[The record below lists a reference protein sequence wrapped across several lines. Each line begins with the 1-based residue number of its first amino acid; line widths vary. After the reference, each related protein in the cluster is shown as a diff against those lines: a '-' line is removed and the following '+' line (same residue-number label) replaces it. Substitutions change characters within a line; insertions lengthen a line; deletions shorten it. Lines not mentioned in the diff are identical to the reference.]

1 MTTNSLMLEFNFEGN
16 AVRTLERDGNP
27 WFVLADVCRVL
38 EIGNPAMAASRLDD
52 DERATLSNA
61 EGRAGH
67 GAQSFTIINESGLYS
82 LTLTSRKP
90 AAKRFK
96 KWVTGTVL
104 PAIRKDG
111 AYVMDEEK
119 VSAPGATL
127 TDLDALRD
135 QIETPIKEENTTMNG
150 MMFEFDGAPVRAVK
164 IDGEPYFVGRDVAD
178 RLGYADPAD
187 AMKRHCKGPVKRR
200 PLQTAGGV
208 QAVRVLSEPD
218 VLRLI
223 ISSKLPAAE
232 RFERWVFETVLPAI
246 RKDGAYVVGEE
257 KVATGEMT
265 EDELL
270 LRAMTILQDKAT
282 RLAAERDAAVS
293 RVAKLEPEAG
303 AFTNFLGTSGKLTLR
318 DAAKQLGLGPKDFV
332 SRLIA
337 GGYLFRSSGD
347 LHVKAEYAPAGRGW
361 FETRARSGFGWNS
374 IQVFVTNKGLAAFA
388 KKMMVK
394 VEA

>member
-38 EIGNPAMAASRLDD
+38 EIANPSMAASRLDD
-52 DERATLSNA
+52 DEKHTLSNA
-61 EGRAGH
+61 EGIAA
-67 GAQSFTIINESGLYS
+67 AQVQTFTIINESGLYS
-82 LTLTSRKP
+82 IVLTSRKP

-111 AYVMDEEK
+111 AYI
-119 VSAPGATL
+119 A
-127 TDLDALRD
+127 
-135 QIETPIKEENTTMNG
+135 
-150 MMFEFDGAPVRAVK
+150 
-164 IDGEPYFVGRDVAD
+164 
-178 RLGYADPAD
+178 
-187 AMKRHCKGPVKRR
+187 
-200 PLQTAGGV
+200 
-208 QAVRVLSEPD
+208 
-218 VLRLI
+218 
-223 ISSKLPAAE
+223 
-232 RFERWVFETVLPAI
+232 
-246 RKDGAYVVGEE
+246 GEE

-293 RVAKLEPEAG
+293 RVAKLEPEAE
-303 AFTNFLGTSGKLTLR
+303 AFTNFLGTDGKLTLR

-388 KKMMVK
+388 KKMMIK
-394 VEA
+394 TEA

>member
-38 EIGNPAMAASRLDD
+38 EVGNPRMAADRLDD
-52 DERATLSNA
+52 DEKCKVDMGVSNPDGA
-61 EGRAGH
+61 KINDLGVGAGNNE
-67 GAQSFTIINESGLYS
+67 AWIINESGMYNLVM
-82 LTLTSRKP
+82 TSRKP

-104 PAIRKDG
+104 PTIRKDG
-111 AYVMDEEK
+111 AYVMNEEK

-135 QIETPIKEENTTMNG
+135 QIETLLQRKAAILEE
-150 MMFEFDGAPVRAVK
+150 
-164 IDGEPYFVGRDVAD
+164 
-178 RLGYADPAD
+178 
-187 AMKRHCKGPVKRR
+187 
-200 PLQTAGGV
+200 
-208 QAVRVLSEPD
+208 
-218 VLRLI
+218 
-223 ISSKLPAAE
+223 
-232 RFERWVFETVLPAI
+232 
-246 RKDGAYVVGEE
+246 
-257 KVATGEMT
+257 
-265 EDELL
+265 
-270 LRAMTILQDKAT
+270 
-282 RLAAERDAAVS
+282 RLAAAEAQ
-293 RVAKLEPEAG
+293 VAKLEPAAG
-303 AFTNFLGTSGKLTLR
+303 AFDNFLGTEGKLTLR

-347 LHVKAEYAPAGRGW
+347 LHVKAAYAPAGRGW

-388 KKMMVK
+388 KKMMIK

>member
-82 LTLTSRKP
+82 IVLTSRKP

-111 AYVMDEEK
+111 AYI
-119 VSAPGATL
+119 A
-127 TDLDALRD
+127 
-135 QIETPIKEENTTMNG
+135 
-150 MMFEFDGAPVRAVK
+150 
-164 IDGEPYFVGRDVAD
+164 
-178 RLGYADPAD
+178 
-187 AMKRHCKGPVKRR
+187 
-200 PLQTAGGV
+200 
-208 QAVRVLSEPD
+208 
-218 VLRLI
+218 
-223 ISSKLPAAE
+223 
-232 RFERWVFETVLPAI
+232 
-246 RKDGAYVVGEE
+246 GEE

-388 KKMMVK
+388 KKMMIK

>member
-1 MTTNSLMLEFNFEGN
+1 MTTNSLMLEFDFEGN

-38 EIGNPAMAASRLDD
+38 AIGNPRMAASRLDD
-52 DERATLSNA
+52 DEKGGVSIADA
-61 EGRAGH
+61 IGRE
-67 GAQSFTIINESGLYS
+67 QVTTIINESGLYS
-82 LTLTSRKP
+82 IVLTSRKP
-90 AAKRFK
+90 SAKRFK

-111 AYVMDEEK
+111 AYI
-119 VSAPGATL
+119 A
-127 TDLDALRD
+127 
-135 QIETPIKEENTTMNG
+135 
-150 MMFEFDGAPVRAVK
+150 
-164 IDGEPYFVGRDVAD
+164 
-178 RLGYADPAD
+178 
-187 AMKRHCKGPVKRR
+187 
-200 PLQTAGGV
+200 
-208 QAVRVLSEPD
+208 
-218 VLRLI
+218 
-223 ISSKLPAAE
+223 
-232 RFERWVFETVLPAI
+232 
-246 RKDGAYVVGEE
+246 GEE

-303 AFTNFLGTSGKLTLR
+303 AFTNFLGTEGKLTLR

-347 LHVKAEYAPAGRGW
+347 LHVKAAYAPAGRGW

-388 KKMMVK
+388 KKMMIK
-394 VEA
+394 TEA

>member
-1 MTTNSLMLEFNFEGN
+1 
-16 AVRTLERDGNP
+16 
-27 WFVLADVCRVL
+27 
-38 EIGNPAMAASRLDD
+38 
-52 DERATLSNA
+52 
-61 EGRAGH
+61 
-67 GAQSFTIINESGLYS
+67 
-82 LTLTSRKP
+82 
-90 AAKRFK
+90 
-96 KWVTGTVL
+96 
-104 PAIRKDG
+104 
-111 AYVMDEEK
+111 
-119 VSAPGATL
+119 
-127 TDLDALRD
+127 
-135 QIETPIKEENTTMNG
+135 MNG
-150 MMFEFDGAPVRAVK
+150 LLFEFDGAPVRAVK
-164 IDGEPYFVGRDVAD
+164 INGEPYFVGKDVAD
-178 RLGYADPAD
+178 RLGYADPTN
-187 AMKRHCKGPVKRR
+187 AMKQHCRGVVKRH
-200 PLQTAGGV
+200 PLQTAGGT
-208 QAVRVLSEPD
+208 QEVRVLGEPD

-282 RLAAERDAAVS
+282 RLAAERDAATA

-303 AFTNFLGTSGKLTLR
+303 AFTNFLSTDGKLTLR

-347 LHVKAEYAPAGRGW
+347 LHVKAAYAPAGRGW

>member
-82 LTLTSRKP
+82 IVLTSRKP

-111 AYVMDEEK
+111 AYI
-119 VSAPGATL
+119 A
-127 TDLDALRD
+127 
-135 QIETPIKEENTTMNG
+135 
-150 MMFEFDGAPVRAVK
+150 
-164 IDGEPYFVGRDVAD
+164 
-178 RLGYADPAD
+178 
-187 AMKRHCKGPVKRR
+187 
-200 PLQTAGGV
+200 
-208 QAVRVLSEPD
+208 
-218 VLRLI
+218 
-223 ISSKLPAAE
+223 
-232 RFERWVFETVLPAI
+232 
-246 RKDGAYVVGEE
+246 GEE

-293 RVAKLEPEAG
+293 RVAKLEPEAE
-303 AFTNFLGTSGKLTLR
+303 AFTNFLGTDGKLTLR

-388 KKMMVK
+388 KKMMIK

>member
-38 EIGNPAMAASRLDD
+38 EIDNSRNAAARLDE
-52 DERATLSNA
+52 DEKGVHTVDTPS
-61 EGRAGH
+61 
-67 GAQSFTIINESGLYS
+67 GAQQMTIINESGLYS
-82 LTLTSRKP
+82 IVLTSRKP

-111 AYVMDEEK
+111 AYI
-119 VSAPGATL
+119 A
-127 TDLDALRD
+127 
-135 QIETPIKEENTTMNG
+135 
-150 MMFEFDGAPVRAVK
+150 
-164 IDGEPYFVGRDVAD
+164 
-178 RLGYADPAD
+178 
-187 AMKRHCKGPVKRR
+187 
-200 PLQTAGGV
+200 
-208 QAVRVLSEPD
+208 
-218 VLRLI
+218 
-223 ISSKLPAAE
+223 
-232 RFERWVFETVLPAI
+232 
-246 RKDGAYVVGEE
+246 GEE

-270 LRAMTILQDKAT
+270 LRAMTILQDKVT

-303 AFTNFLGTSGKLTLR
+303 AFTNFLGTDGKLTLR

-332 SRLIA
+332 ARLIA

-347 LHVKAEYAPAGRGW
+347 LHVKAAYAPAGRGW
-361 FETRARSGFGWNS
+361 FETRTRSGFGWDR
-374 IQVFVTNKGLAAFA
+374 IQVFVTHKGLAAFA
-388 KKMMVK
+388 KKLMIK

>member
-1 MTTNSLMLEFNFEGN
+1 MTTNSLMLEFDFEGN

-38 EIGNPAMAASRLDD
+38 EIANPTRAASRLDG
-52 DERATLSNA
+52 DEKGLHSVNTPGGS
-61 EGRAGH
+61 
-67 GAQSFTIINESGLYS
+67 QDVIVIDESGLYS
-82 LTLTSRKP
+82 IVMTSRKP

-111 AYVMDEEK
+111 AYI
-119 VSAPGATL
+119 A
-127 TDLDALRD
+127 
-135 QIETPIKEENTTMNG
+135 
-150 MMFEFDGAPVRAVK
+150 
-164 IDGEPYFVGRDVAD
+164 
-178 RLGYADPAD
+178 
-187 AMKRHCKGPVKRR
+187 
-200 PLQTAGGV
+200 
-208 QAVRVLSEPD
+208 
-218 VLRLI
+218 
-223 ISSKLPAAE
+223 
-232 RFERWVFETVLPAI
+232 
-246 RKDGAYVVGEE
+246 GEE

-303 AFTNFLGTSGKLTLR
+303 AFTNFLGTEGKLTLR

-388 KKMMVK
+388 KKMMIK

>member
-1 MTTNSLMLEFNFEGN
+1 MTTNSLMLEFDFEGN

-38 EIGNPAMAASRLDD
+38 EIANPTRAASRLDG
-52 DERATLSNA
+52 DEKGLHSVNTPGGS
-61 EGRAGH
+61 
-67 GAQSFTIINESGLYS
+67 QDVIVIDESGLYS
-82 LTLTSRKP
+82 IVMTSRKP
-90 AAKRFK
+90 SAKRFK

-111 AYVMDEEK
+111 AYI
-119 VSAPGATL
+119 A
-127 TDLDALRD
+127 
-135 QIETPIKEENTTMNG
+135 
-150 MMFEFDGAPVRAVK
+150 
-164 IDGEPYFVGRDVAD
+164 
-178 RLGYADPAD
+178 
-187 AMKRHCKGPVKRR
+187 
-200 PLQTAGGV
+200 
-208 QAVRVLSEPD
+208 
-218 VLRLI
+218 
-223 ISSKLPAAE
+223 
-232 RFERWVFETVLPAI
+232 
-246 RKDGAYVVGEE
+246 GEE

-293 RVAKLEPEAG
+293 RVATLEPEAG
-303 AFTNFLGTSGKLTLR
+303 AFTNFLGTEGKLTLR

-388 KKMMVK
+388 RKMMIK

>member
-1 MTTNSLMLEFNFEGN
+1 MRVPRGGMN
-16 AVRTLERDGNP
+16 ARTAITVIRE
-27 WFVLADVCRVL
+27 
-38 EIGNPAMAASRLDD
+38 
-52 DERATLSNA
+52 T
-61 EGRAGH
+61 
-67 GAQSFTIINESGLYS
+67 GLYKLIMRS
-82 LTLTSRKP
+82 DKEVARTFQTWL
-90 AAKRFK
+90 AEA
-96 KWVTGTVL
+96 VL
-104 PAIRKDG
+104 PIIRKDG
-111 AYVMDEEK
+111 AHVMNEEK
-119 VSAPGATL
+119 VSAPDATL

-135 QIETPIKEENTTMNG
+135 QIETPFKEENTTMNG
-150 MMFEFDGAPVRAVK
+150 LLFEFDGAPVRAVK
-164 IDGEPYFVGRDVAD
+164 INGEPYFVGKDVAD
-178 RLGYADPAD
+178 RLGYADPTN
-187 AMKRHCKGPVKRR
+187 AMKQHCRGVVKRHPIVDALGR
-200 PLQTAGGV
+200 TQE
-208 QAVRVLSEPD
+208 VRVLGEPD

-246 RKDGAYVVGEE
+246 RKDGAYIAGEE

-388 KKMMVK
+388 KKMMIK

>member
-1 MTTNSLMLEFNFEGN
+1 MTTNSLMLEFDFEGN

-38 EIGNPAMAASRLDD
+38 AIGNPRMAADRLDD
-52 DERATLSNA
+52 DEKCKVDMGVSNPDGA
-61 EGRAGH
+61 KINDLGVGAGNNE
-67 GAQSFTIINESGLYS
+67 AWIINESGLYS
-82 LTLTSRKP
+82 IVLTSRKP

-111 AYVMDEEK
+111 AYI
-119 VSAPGATL
+119 A
-127 TDLDALRD
+127 
-135 QIETPIKEENTTMNG
+135 
-150 MMFEFDGAPVRAVK
+150 
-164 IDGEPYFVGRDVAD
+164 
-178 RLGYADPAD
+178 
-187 AMKRHCKGPVKRR
+187 
-200 PLQTAGGV
+200 
-208 QAVRVLSEPD
+208 
-218 VLRLI
+218 
-223 ISSKLPAAE
+223 
-232 RFERWVFETVLPAI
+232 
-246 RKDGAYVVGEE
+246 GEE

-293 RVAKLEPEAG
+293 RVAKLEPAAG
-303 AFTNFLGTSGKLTLR
+303 AFDNFLSTDGKLTLR

-347 LHVKAEYAPAGRGW
+347 LHVKAAYAPAGRGW

-388 KKMMVK
+388 KKMMIK

>member
-1 MTTNSLMLEFNFEGN
+1 MTTNSLMLEFDFEGN

-38 EIGNPAMAASRLDD
+38 EIANPTRAASRLDG
-52 DERATLSNA
+52 DEKGLHSVNTPGGS
-61 EGRAGH
+61 
-67 GAQSFTIINESGLYS
+67 QDVIVIDESGLYS
-82 LTLTSRKP
+82 IVMTSRKP

-96 KWVTGTVL
+96 TWVTGTVL
-104 PAIRKDG
+104 PIIRKDG
-111 AYVMDEEK
+111 VYVMNEEK

-135 QIETPIKEENTTMNG
+135 QIETLLQRKAAILEE
-150 MMFEFDGAPVRAVK
+150 
-164 IDGEPYFVGRDVAD
+164 
-178 RLGYADPAD
+178 
-187 AMKRHCKGPVKRR
+187 
-200 PLQTAGGV
+200 
-208 QAVRVLSEPD
+208 
-218 VLRLI
+218 
-223 ISSKLPAAE
+223 
-232 RFERWVFETVLPAI
+232 
-246 RKDGAYVVGEE
+246 
-257 KVATGEMT
+257 
-265 EDELL
+265 
-270 LRAMTILQDKAT
+270 
-282 RLAAERDAAVS
+282 RLAAAEAQ
-293 RVAKLEPEAG
+293 VAKLEPAAG
-303 AFTNFLGTSGKLTLR
+303 AFDNFLSTDGKLTLR

-388 KKMMVK
+388 KKMMIK

>member
-82 LTLTSRKP
+82 IVLTSRKP

-111 AYVMDEEK
+111 AYI
-119 VSAPGATL
+119 A
-127 TDLDALRD
+127 
-135 QIETPIKEENTTMNG
+135 
-150 MMFEFDGAPVRAVK
+150 
-164 IDGEPYFVGRDVAD
+164 
-178 RLGYADPAD
+178 
-187 AMKRHCKGPVKRR
+187 
-200 PLQTAGGV
+200 
-208 QAVRVLSEPD
+208 
-218 VLRLI
+218 
-223 ISSKLPAAE
+223 
-232 RFERWVFETVLPAI
+232 
-246 RKDGAYVVGEE
+246 GEE

-293 RVAKLEPEAG
+293 RVAKLEPEAE
-303 AFTNFLGTSGKLTLR
+303 AFTNFLGTEGKLTLR

-388 KKMMVK
+388 KKMMIK

>member
-1 MTTNSLMLEFNFEGN
+1 MTTNSLMLEFDFEGN

-38 EIGNPAMAASRLDD
+38 EIANPSDAARRLDD
-52 DERATLSNA
+52 DEKHTLGNV
-61 EGRAGH
+61 EGIAA
-67 GAQSFTIINESGLYS
+67 AQVQTFTIINESGLYS

-104 PAIRKDG
+104 PIIRKDG
-111 AYVMDEEK
+111 AYVMGEEK
-119 VSAPGATL
+119 VAAPDATL

-135 QIETPIKEENTTMNG
+135 QIETLLQRKAAILEE
-150 MMFEFDGAPVRAVK
+150 
-164 IDGEPYFVGRDVAD
+164 
-178 RLGYADPAD
+178 
-187 AMKRHCKGPVKRR
+187 
-200 PLQTAGGV
+200 
-208 QAVRVLSEPD
+208 
-218 VLRLI
+218 
-223 ISSKLPAAE
+223 
-232 RFERWVFETVLPAI
+232 
-246 RKDGAYVVGEE
+246 
-257 KVATGEMT
+257 
-265 EDELL
+265 
-270 LRAMTILQDKAT
+270 
-282 RLAAERDAAVS
+282 RLAAAEAQ
-293 RVAKLEPEAG
+293 VAKLEPAAG
-303 AFTNFLGTSGKLTLR
+303 AFDNFLSTDGKLTLR

>member
-1 MTTNSLMLEFNFEGN
+1 MTTNSLMLEFDFEGN

-82 LTLTSRKP
+82 IVLTSRKP

-111 AYVMDEEK
+111 AYI
-119 VSAPGATL
+119 A
-127 TDLDALRD
+127 
-135 QIETPIKEENTTMNG
+135 
-150 MMFEFDGAPVRAVK
+150 
-164 IDGEPYFVGRDVAD
+164 
-178 RLGYADPAD
+178 
-187 AMKRHCKGPVKRR
+187 
-200 PLQTAGGV
+200 
-208 QAVRVLSEPD
+208 
-218 VLRLI
+218 
-223 ISSKLPAAE
+223 
-232 RFERWVFETVLPAI
+232 
-246 RKDGAYVVGEE
+246 GEE

-293 RVAKLEPEAG
+293 QVAKLEPAAG
-303 AFTNFLGTSGKLTLR
+303 AFDNFLSTDGKLTLR

-347 LHVKAEYAPAGRGW
+347 LHVKAAYAPAGRGW

-388 KKMMVK
+388 KKMMIK